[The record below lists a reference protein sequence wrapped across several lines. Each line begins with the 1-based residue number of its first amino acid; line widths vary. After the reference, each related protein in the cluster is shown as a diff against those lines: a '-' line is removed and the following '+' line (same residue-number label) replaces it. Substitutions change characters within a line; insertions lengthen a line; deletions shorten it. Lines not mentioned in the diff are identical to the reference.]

1 MSLKE
6 RINED
11 VKDAMRQK
19 DKPRLNALRLITA
32 AIKQVEVDKRIE
44 MDDDAVIEVLTKM
57 LKQRRESIEQYEKAG
72 RDDLLQQEQF
82 EVGVIEPYMPEQLGE
97 DEIVK
102 MIEQAI
108 ADTGASSMK
117 EMGKVIGKLKPAM
130 AGKADM
136 GMVSKLV
143 KEKLS

>member
-32 AIKQVEVDKRIE
+32 AIKQVEVDKRID

-57 LKQRRESIEQYEKAG
+57 IKQRRESIAQYEKAG
-72 RDDLLQQEQF
+72 RDDLLEQEQF
-82 EVGVIEPYMPEQLGE
+82 EIGIIEPYMPEQLSE
-97 DEIVK
+97 DEIRS
-102 MIEQAI
+102 MIAQAI
-108 ADTGASSMK
+108 ADTGAASIK

-136 GMVSKLV
+136 GQVSRLV

>member
-19 DKPRLNALRLITA
+19 DKPRLNTLRLITA

-57 LKQRRESIEQYEKAG
+57 IKQRRESIDQFAKAG

-82 EVGVIEPYMPEQLGE
+82 ELGVIEPYMPEQLSD
-97 DEIVK
+97 DEIAG
-102 MIEQAI
+102 MIDQAI
-108 ADTGASSMK
+108 AATGAASVK
-117 EMGKVIGKLKPAM
+117 EMGKVIGKLKGDM
-130 AGKADM
+130 AGRADM
-136 GMVSKLV
+136 GLGSRLV